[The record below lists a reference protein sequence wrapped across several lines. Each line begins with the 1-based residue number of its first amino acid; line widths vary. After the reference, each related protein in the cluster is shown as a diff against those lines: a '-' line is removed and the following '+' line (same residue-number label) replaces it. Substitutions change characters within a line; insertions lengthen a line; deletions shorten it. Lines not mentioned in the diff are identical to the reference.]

1 MSPFSHWLG
10 VPDIRPSL
18 LAADSRKMKLCAAT
32 LALCLLSVVLAEDGG
47 LSAPIL
53 AWSNRALI
61 SEGEQVSYKVFPD
74 VEQVTTDLVLGVLG
88 QAQGSDFGVHGFPE
102 ESLSFDESRKVVV
115 FIGSQLDVADMRSR
129 SDAISNL
136 DGIISGAVSSLALP
150 YTISKGGSIIETVCT
165 KLDSAGIKHEVV
177 GCSAPSDIKA
187 DAVTALAEGNTVV
200 IVCSHVE
207 DAMKGTNAGLEA
219 EVEQLKAIQA
229 AVVEA
234 DVNHVLIYAIE
245 AKPETGLLA
254 TGSKR
259 RSLLQESAPT
269 ACGPLCQT
277 QVRWLE
283 GMLAVLFLALAS
295 CAGLVCLYVL
305 DTPTRFESPNKDAA
319 SQQ

>member
-1 MSPFSHWLG
+1 
-10 VPDIRPSL
+10 
-18 LAADSRKMKLCAAT
+18 MKLCAAT
-32 LALCLLSVVLAEDGG
+32 LALCLLSVALAEDAG

-53 AWSNRALI
+53 AWSNRPLI
-61 SEGEQVSYKVFPD
+61 SEGKHVSYKVFPD
-74 VEQVTTDLVLGVLG
+74 VEQVTTDLVLGALG
-88 QAQGSDFGVHGFPE
+88 QAQGSDFGVRGFPA
-102 ESLSFDESRKVVV
+102 ESLSSDESRKVVV
-115 FIGSQLDVADMRSR
+115 FIGSQLDAADMRSR

-150 YTISKGGSIIETVCT
+150 YTISKGASIFETVCT

-177 GCSAPSDIKA
+177 GCSAPSSDIKA
-187 DAVTALAEGNTVV
+187 DAFTALAEGNTVV
-200 IVCSHVE
+200 LVCSHVE
-207 DAMKGTNAGLEA
+207 DALKGTNAGLEA

-234 DVNHVLIYAIE
+234 DVNHVLVYATE

-319 SQQ
+319 PQQ